1 MDIAICKDVK
11 APNTNM
17 FKDLKEKICI
27 INKQLG
33 KLSRK
38 EKLEKKKSQMEI
50 LELKTITIEMKIL
63 LAELHKR
70 LEMTVVKT
78 LCWWSSG

>member
-1 MDIAICKDVK
+1 MK
-11 APNTNM
+11 NN
-17 FKDLKEKICI
+17 
-27 INKQLG
+27 IN
-33 KLSRK
+33 K